1 MILVMQMEKTQ
12 KRCEHCGHSRAA
24 HIDGMRCAL
33 CGCMPARQTFV
44 QESFG
49 FRDAVVRRVPANTR
63 KR

>member
-1 MILVMQMEKTQ
+1 MIFLRNVDKTP

-33 CGCMPARQTFV
+33 CGCVPGRQTFV
-44 QESFG
+44 QQSLG
-49 FRDAVVRRVPANTR
+49 FRTSLPGAVTPNTR

>member
-1 MILVMQMEKTQ
+1 M

-33 CGCMPARQTFV
+33 CGCAPERQTFV
-44 QESFG
+44 QEKLG
-49 FRDAVVRRVPANTR
+49 FRTALPTRVTDNTR